1 MWKSKFIPVLVA
13 VVALSGCSTIEKSAV
28 AGGVTGAA
36 VGGVVGHQYDDAVKG
51 AAIGGLGG
59 TFAGIYLG
67 KKKEKTEFE
76 KGFDAGYKQGQSD
89 YAKYVWEQK
98 TGKCGGE
105 EPNKETVSQQAGPT
119 L

>member
-1 MWKSKFIPVLVA
+1 MWTNRLFA
-13 VVALSGCSTIEKSAV
+13 VIVSAALLSGCSTLEKSAV

-67 KKKEKTEFE
+67 KKKKQTEFE
-76 KGFDAGYKQGQSD
+76 KGFNAGYKQGQSD
-89 YAKYVWEQK
+89 YAKLNWEEK
-98 TGKCGGE
+98 TGRCGAD
-105 EPNKETVSQQAGPT
+105 PQTTDTAGQ
-119 L
+119 